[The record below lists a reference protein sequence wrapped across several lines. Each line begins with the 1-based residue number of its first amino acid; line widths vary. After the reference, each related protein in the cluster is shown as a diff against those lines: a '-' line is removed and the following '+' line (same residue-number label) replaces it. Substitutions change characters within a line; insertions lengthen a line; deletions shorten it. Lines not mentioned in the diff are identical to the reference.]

1 MEIAP
6 RFNCEAK
13 IGISAM
19 TQEPWKPVRV
29 RGLERE
35 LIHAEEHL
43 KTLDRDRD
51 ETKDRISSIKYQ
63 IEQETGERN

>member
-1 MEIAP
+1 
-6 RFNCEAK
+6 
-13 IGISAM
+13 M
-19 TQEPWKPVRV
+19 TQEPWVPQRV

-51 ETKDRISSIKYQ
+51 ETRDRIANLKHQ
-63 IEQETGERN
+63 IEKETGPVQAVVTNWGGATE